1 VSVINRNPNGLLG
14 YLGIK
19 NFGRNAQTLAEIL
32 TPVWDTSALYLNND
46 AVYLNSTAGGL
57 GAGITLVFDP
67 PADEVWYVHDY
78 HVIFESAAG
87 GGFNGSLCRVGQV
100 NTAYVNLTETLIIGA
115 STAQCLVINRPL
127 ILGPGE
133 KLGIQTQGIVGVVN
147 TIHGCRYT
155 ALKV

>member
-19 NFGRNAQTLAEIL
+19 NFGRNAQTLAEVL
-32 TPVWDTSALYLNND
+32 APVWDTSQLYLNND

-67 PADEVWYVHDY
+67 PADEVWWVHDY
-78 HVIFESAAG
+78 SVVFETAAG
-87 GGFNGSLCRVGQV
+87 GAFIGQICRVGQV
-100 NTAYVNLTETLIIGA
+100 NTAFVNLSTTLSLGA
-115 STAQCLVINRPL
+115 STASCLVINRPL
-127 ILGPGE
+127 VLGPGE
-133 KLGIQTQGIVGVVN
+133 KLGIQTQGVVGVVN
-147 TIHGCRYT
+147 TTHAVRYT